1 MWVKSHVQRGK
12 KYAKEMIDVESFV
25 TLDVHKEFA
34 RRIDAENER
43 QNRRIALLEE
53 NIKQMNALTISVEK
67 MAVNMENMLNAI
79 ERQGNLIEKQNDRLD
94 AMEKEPGKDYKQIK
108 STIITAI
115 ISAIATTVVG
125 AIIAAVALL

>member
-1 MWVKSHVQRGK
+1 MEMDYVLR
-12 KYAKEMIDVESFV
+12 KEHD
-25 TLDVHKEFA
+25 EFS

-53 NIKQMNALTISVEK
+53 NIKQMNALTVSVEK

-94 AMEKEPGKDYKQIK
+94 TMEKEPGKDYKQIK

-115 ISAIATTVVG
+115 LSTIVTTVVG
-125 AIIAAVALL
+125 AIIAAIALL